1 MGQSQRSSARLLTAI
16 VILAAILGIGAQRVS
31 AADTE
36 PGTGLWMAASGPE
49 PSISGT
55 NWGRLILKDGVL
67 TFHASNNEWQLAVSD
82 IKHVAISDVSDQIF
96 EVESYSGE
104 RYYVAI
110 LGPNLLV
117 DSPRRALQVIQRA
130 RRVTTA
136 RHE

>member
-1 MGQSQRSSARLLTAI
+1 MTQSQRSSARLLAAI
-16 VILAAILGIGAQRVS
+16 VVVAAILGITAQPVT
-31 AADTE
+31 AADNE
-36 PGTGLWMAASGPE
+36 PGSGLWMAASGSE

-67 TFHASNNEWQLAVSD
+67 RFHALNGEWKLAVSE
-82 IKHVAISDVSDQIF
+82 IRRVAISDGSDQIF

-110 LGPNLLV
+110 LSPNMLV
-117 DSPRRALQVIQRA
+117 DSPRRAMQVIQRA
-130 RRVTTA
+130 LRVTTS